1 MKKNILITGASGL
14 IGTELTELLHDR
26 GYRIAHL
33 SRSRRSG
40 KAQTFL
46 WDISRNQ
53 LDPQAL
59 QPANAI
65 IHLAGENIG
74 EKSWTKK
81 RKNEILKSRTDSTW
95 LLYDA
100 LKKGNHNVKTFI
112 SASAIG
118 YYYSNSDELM
128 YEDGKRGNDF
138 LADVVA
144 QWEGFVDQIAALG
157 IRVVKIRTGIVLS
170 EKSGVLKE
178 MVQPVKYYAGAQ
190 LGSGRQWLS
199 WIHLDDLCRI
209 YLKALEDD
217 NFHGPYNAVS
227 PNPVT
232 NKEFT
237 HALAKTMHKP
247 ILLPPVPS
255 FMLKLLLGEM
265 SDLVLNGAKVSPKK
279 IQESGFQFRFE
290 NLDDALKDLLTK

>member
-1 MKKNILITGASGL
+1 
-14 IGTELTELLHDR
+14 
-26 GYRIAHL
+26 
-33 SRSRRSG
+33 
-40 KAQTFL
+40 
-46 WDISRNQ
+46 
-53 LDPQAL
+53 
-59 QPANAI
+59 
-65 IHLAGENIG
+65 
-74 EKSWTKK
+74 
-81 RKNEILKSRTDSTW
+81 
-95 LLYDA
+95 
-100 LKKGNHNVKTFI
+100 
-112 SASAIG
+112 
-118 YYYSNSDELM
+118 M

-247 ILLPPVPS
+247 ILLPSVPS